1 MLKYFHQK
9 YNCQSGKCF
18 LIFVSLPSLNSIII
32 LLIVSMANKVMLVES
47 SQLAYLLKKMKNF
60 NNQVSTLDGNIKT

>member
-1 MLKYFHQK
+1 ML
-9 YNCQSGKCF
+9 
-18 LIFVSLPSLNSIII
+18 
-32 LLIVSMANKVMLVES
+32 AES